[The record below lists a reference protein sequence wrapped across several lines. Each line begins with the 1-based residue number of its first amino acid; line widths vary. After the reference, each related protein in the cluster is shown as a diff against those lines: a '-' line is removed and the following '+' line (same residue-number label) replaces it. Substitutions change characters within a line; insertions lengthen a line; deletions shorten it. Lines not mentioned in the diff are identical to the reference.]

1 MRSDTGAP
9 EGPSP
14 DQHGD
19 PSEAHPGRVKRAQ
32 ARAAAAKAEA
42 QRLAERAEA
51 ERAHHRSLDAVYEIA
66 DHDSDIGGSIMA
78 CALAYRLFIWL
89 LPLALVAIPGL
100 GLYSQEAS
108 ETPERAAR
116 SIGLAG
122 LVAGSVAEA
131 SKSSTRW
138 YALIVGIPI
147 LVWATRS
154 LLRALLVTHRLVWSD
169 ARGGPGAKP
178 TLFAT
183 GQLLVGLLGFF
194 AISAFGSYARGRSS
208 DGGVL
213 VTLVIIIPYGALW
226 LLISARLPHQ
236 HAPWRA
242 LVPGAVLFAIGIVV
256 LNFVTAYVIA
266 PQATSKQST
275 YGALGLAA
283 ALLLALFLISR
294 LAIASAAMNAVLWE
308 RHTRGQ

>member
-9 EGPSP
+9 EDPSTE
-14 DQHGD
+14 QHGD
-19 PSEAHPGRVKRAQ
+19 PPEAQVGRVKRAQ
-32 ARAAAAKAEA
+32 ARAAAARAEA
-42 QRLAERAEA
+42 QRLAVRAEA

-89 LPLALVAIPGL
+89 LPLALVVIPGL

-169 ARGGPGAKP
+169 ARGPGAKP
-178 TLFAT
+178 TLLAT
-183 GQLLVGLLGFF
+183 AQLLVGLLGFF
-194 AISAFGSYARGRSS
+194 AISALGSAARARSS

-226 LLISARLPHQ
+226 LLISARLPHH

-242 LVPGAVLFAIGIVV
+242 LLPGALLFAVGIVV
-256 LNFVTAYVIA
+256 LNFVTAYIIA

-294 LAIASAAMNAVLWE
+294 LVIASAATNAVLWE

>member
-9 EGPSP
+9 EDPSP

-19 PSEAHPGRVKRAQ
+19 PSEAQLGRVKRAQ

-42 QRLAERAEA
+42 QRLADRAEA

-169 ARGGPGAKP
+169 ARGARCKADPARDRPAPGRIAR
-178 TLFAT
+178 LLCHLGAR
-183 GQLLVGLLGFF
+183 QLLPE
-194 AISAFGSYARGRSS
+194 RGR
-208 DGGVL
+208 
-213 VTLVIIIPYGALW
+213 
-226 LLISARLPHQ
+226 
-236 HAPWRA
+236 
-242 LVPGAVLFAIGIVV
+242 
-256 LNFVTAYVIA
+256 VTAA
-266 PQATSKQST
+266 CSLPSSSSSPMARS
-275 YGALGLAA
+275 G
-283 ALLLALFLISR
+283 F
-294 LAIASAAMNAVLWE
+294 
-308 RHTRGQ
+308 